1 MSVHGPRCRFTNARS
16 VTRSLRAEVT
26 VAGGSGTVHSH
37 GKIMETPAFWWH
49 LLRTKME
56 ILCDALLVYRKVFEN
71 EFMLCTIPW
80 NYTLAIHMHAKNAI
94 SKAIVCQHA
103 VRRGLSQYS
112 FAAVGLVYLST
123 EEIKHVH
130 GAQNAFA
137 HFWNHLKGLCNH
149 TWSTFCLVFVHTRS
163 CSLLQVTR
171 YKIIQKGVLFHN
183 CPTLQATTPL
193 NPLTFT
199 GPLVPW
205 GCHPDRCWECHQI
218 RQVLVWQ
225 VLVSAVTSFQR
236 VNTMV
241 RSMESPVGSSWPVLN
256 ICNLPG
262 RNFICF
268 FEGWTW
274 ME

>member
-112 FAAVGLVYLST
+112 FAAVGLVYLSS

-149 TWSTFCLVFVHTRS
+149 TWSTFCLVFLHTRL

-183 CPTLQATTPL
+183 CPTLQATTPVDVHRSSGAIGL
-193 NPLTFT
+193 SPRPLLGMSSDSASSGLASSGFRGNFLSTSQHH
-199 GPLVPW
+199 GEVHGKSGWVILAGLEPW
-205 GCHPDRCWECHQI
+205 
-218 RQVLVWQ
+218 
-225 VLVSAVTSFQR
+225 
-236 VNTMV
+236 
-241 RSMESPVGSSWPVLN
+241 
-256 ICNLPG
+256 
-262 RNFICF
+262 
-268 FEGWTW
+268 
-274 ME
+274 